1 MRPHPQATEPV
12 ATCHVSRLHARA
24 VAAIKEGVLDS
35 SPVAGLT
42 HQFYRYPARFSPTF
56 ARAAIEA
63 FTNPGDLVLD
73 PFVGGG
79 TTLVEAR
86 VLGRLA
92 VGADISHLARF
103 VSQVK
108 TTPLTVADTRALREW
123 VQNIQP
129 LLSVRSPTSRNE
141 DPAPANLDLKNTWR
155 LRKLLALTVELA
167 RSLQP
172 VRRQAFA
179 RCVVLR
185 TAQWA
190 LDGRRH
196 VPTLPE
202 FRSELRR
209 NMESMLAGMEDF
221 VAAAQKAERHHRDPG
236 RRSWCLVA
244 RATELDR
251 HPIWKR
257 VPQPRL
263 ILTSPPYAGIHVVY
277 DRWQIAGRKETSAP
291 FWITDSQ
298 DGHHTSYYTFGDRR
312 NEPKYFAH
320 ARAVFTRLAQVAGP
334 DTIMVQLVGFS
345 QPHRQL
351 PAYLDLLEEAGFRE
365 VDLGQSDRVWRQVP
379 NRKWHANQ
387 KGETASSKE
396 VVLVHKPQR

>member
-1 MRPHPQATEPV
+1 MHLDPLTAKPVTPHRTTLLRGALAALQA
-12 ATCHVSRLHARA
+12 
-24 VAAIKEGVLDS
+24 GVLDA
-35 SPVAGLT
+35 SPVTGLT

-103 VSQVK
+103 VSQAK
-108 TTPLTVADTRALREW
+108 ITPLTPADMRALRHW
-123 VQNIQP
+123 IQSILP
-129 LLSVRSPTSRNE
+129 LLNIRNPLLTNG
-141 DPAPANLDLKNTWR
+141 DPAPANLDLRNTWR
-155 LRKLLALTVELA
+155 LQKLLRLTVELSHGLRPA
-167 RSLQP
+167 
-172 VRRQAFA
+172 RRQAFA

-196 VPTLPE
+196 VPTLQE
-202 FRSELRR
+202 FRLELAK
-209 NMESMLAGMEDF
+209 NMESMLASMAEF
-221 VAAAQKAERHHRDPG
+221 VNAAQQAERHHRAPG
-236 RRSWCLVA
+236 RRSWCLVVP
-244 RATELDR
+244 ATELDR

-277 DRWQIAGRKETSAP
+277 DRWQIAGRTE
-291 FWITDSQ
+291 
-298 DGHHTSYYTFGDRR
+298 TSYYTFGDRR

-320 ARAVFTRLAQVAGP
+320 ARAAFAGLAQVAGP
-334 DTIMVQLVGFS
+334 DTIIVQLVGFS
-345 QPHRQL
+345 QPQRQL
-351 PAYLDLLEEAGFRE
+351 PEYLNLLEEAGFRE
-365 VDLGQSDRVWRQVP
+365 VDLGQTDRIWRQVP
-379 NRKWHANQ
+379 NRKWHADQ

-396 VVLVHKPQR
+396 VVLVHKPRR